1 MCLSTTEMSTSP
13 EKGLAVKARKTD
25 ESLTDVRRDV
35 SLFSKQIPRNLE
47 APRTHPTIR
56 KTFHLW

>member
-1 MCLSTTEMSTSP
+1 MSTSP